1 MILIISKKAKV
12 YISLVIITL
21 IIFFSSIGVLL
32 SISKTV
38 FNDTKTG
45 SITEDGIPVPI
56 IMYHSILKK
65 SPEMGKYVITPNEF
79 ENDLIYLKN
88 HGYSTINM
96 TDLINYVY
104 NDGELP
110 SKPVVITFD
119 DGNLNNYIY
128 GKPILQKY
136 QMKAVISIVGKFSEQ
151 FSSTYTSTTPPT
163 SNPDYAYASWEQI
176 KEMSDSGYFEIQNH
190 TYSLHSTKTR
200 NGIKRIKGEPLE
212 VYSNVLTSDIGM
224 LQDKLTEVTGIRP
237 NTFTYPFGS
246 ISKES
251 KDILKNLG
259 FKATLSCAEGINIIN
274 KNKEDALFRL
284 KRNNR
289 PHGISSENFFKKLCQ

>member
-1 MILIISKKAKV
+1 MIVIISKKAKT
-12 YISLVIITL
+12 YISLAFVTL
-21 IIFFSSIGVLL
+21 IILLSSFGVLL
-32 SISKTV
+32 SMSEAV

-65 SPEMGKYVITPNEF
+65 SPEMGKYVITPTEF
-79 ENDLIYLKN
+79 ENDLKYLKN
-88 HGYSTINM
+88 HDYSTINM

-110 SKPVVITFD
+110 SKPVIITFD

-128 GKPILQKY
+128 GKPLLQKY
-136 QMKAVISIVGKFSEQ
+136 QMKAVISIVGKYSEQ
-151 FSSTYTSTTPPT
+151 FSSTYSSTSPPT
-163 SNPDYAYASWEQI
+163 SNPDYAYASWEQV

-190 TYSLHSTKTR
+190 TYNLHSTKKR
-200 NGIKRIKGEPLE
+200 NGIKRMKGEPLE
-212 VYSNVLTSDIGM
+212 VYSNILTSDIGM

-251 KDILKNLG
+251 KEILKNLG
-259 FKATLSCAEGINIIN
+259 FKATLSCAEGVNIIN
-274 KNKEDALFRL
+274 KNKEDVLFRL

-289 PHGISSENFFKKLCQ
+289 PHGVSSANFFKKICP